1 MFLVP
6 GTWSISTTLRN
17 PERIVSFL
25 KVLSRFEGKE
35 FNNKTQSLF
44 FKELIKTK
52 LYTPTGISEYYKQ
65 KFEDPEEFTNEEL
78 KDILSQVFYE
88 NKSFNNDQE
97 LAYAMR
103 GRTAVSN
110 ITKMGLAIAKESMG
124 AVRITDLGKMLLN
137 EEVDLVNV
145 FFRYFLKWQLP
156 NPTDR
161 GYKEFDIVPFITA
174 MHVINKVNK
183 EWNNLGH
190 KPVGISKEEF
200 SLFLTTLLDYRDI
213 DDRVSKILEF
223 RKKKR
228 SLDRNAAQQYVERR
242 FVETAIDIFNLNQNE
257 TKKIETKVNNLY
269 DYGDSAIRYFRQTKL
284 FYYRGNGRYVDL
296 APTRRV
302 EINRLLENFSGKAIS
317 FNSADEYLIYMSDIN
332 KPALP
337 WENTDDLK
345 SVYENLLEQ
354 ARLLQA
360 DIINQYGGQALH
372 QFTLSKVDLTSVNDY
387 NKEIAKLRDI
397 IKTLNND
404 LAILKERSL
413 ENIDLYIKKLTELA
427 TRKRSI
433 SGQDPLNLEYYT
445 TLSLMALDDAMEI
458 TPNYSVGDDNLPL
471 FTAAGNNPDIEC
483 RYSSFNMICE
493 VTLLRGRDQWFNE
506 GQPIMRHLR
515 EFEARSSNRS
525 MENYCLFIAPNIHRD
540 TLNTFWMSVKLGYE
554 GRIQKI
560 VPLTIEQ
567 YVNVLKKVKELNE
580 KGIRV
585 NHKDLQ
591 KLISSIFNKNVDA
604 GNDSTEWLASVDDVI
619 EKWTNSLI
627 A

>member
-1 MFLVP
+1 MP
-6 GTWSISTTLRN
+6 GTWSLSTTLRN

-25 KVLSRFEGKE
+25 RVLSRLEGRD
-35 FNNKTQSLF
+35 FNNETQSLF

-52 LYTPTGISEYYKQ
+52 LYTPTGISDYYKQ
-65 KFEDPEEFTNEEL
+65 KFEDPEEFTDQEL

-97 LAYAMR
+97 MAYAFR

-137 EEVDLVNV
+137 GEVDLVNV

-161 GYKEFDIVPFITA
+161 GYKDFDIVPFIA
-174 MHVINKVNK
+174 VMHVINKVNK
-183 EWNNLGH
+183 EWKKLGH
-190 KPVGISKEEF
+190 KPVGVSKEEF
-200 SLFLTTLLDYRDI
+200 SLFLTTLIDYRDI
-213 DDRVSKILEF
+213 DKTVSNIIEF
-223 RKKKR
+223 RKEKQL
-228 SLDRNAAQQYVERR
+228 LDRNAAHEYVEKR
-242 FVETAIDIFNLNQNE
+242 FVETAIDIYNLNPNE
-257 TKKIETKVNNLY
+257 KKKIETKVNNLY

-302 EINRLLENFSGKAIS
+302 EINRLLENFSGKALS
-317 FNSADEYLIYMSDIN
+317 FRTADDYLIYMSDIN
-332 KPALP
+332 EPALP
-337 WENTDDLK
+337 WENIDDLK

-354 ARLLQA
+354 ANILQTN
-360 DIINQYGGQALH
+360 INNQYGVQALH
-372 QFTLSKVDLTSVNDY
+372 QFDLSKVDLSSVNDY

-404 LAILKERSL
+404 LAILRERSL

-445 TLSLMALDDAMEI
+445 TLSLMALDDAKEI

-483 RYSSFNMICE
+483 KYSSFNMICE

-515 EFEARSSNRS
+515 EFEDKDSNKS
-525 MENYCLFIAPNIHRD
+525 TDNYCLFIAPNIHRD

-554 GRIQKI
+554 GRVQKI

-567 YVNVLKKVKELNE
+567 YVRVLKKVKELNE

-591 KLISSIFNKNVDA
+591 NLLSGIFNRNIEA
-604 GNDSTEWLASVDDVI
+604 GNDSTVWLASIDEVI
-619 EKWTNSLI
+619 EQWGTSLS

>member
-1 MFLVP
+1 MP

-17 PERIVSFL
+17 PERIVDFL
-25 KVLSRFEGKE
+25 KVLSRFEGRP
-35 FNNKTQSLF
+35 FNDKTQGLF

-52 LYTPTGISEYYKQ
+52 LYTPTGISDYYKQ
-65 KFEDPEEFTNEEL
+65 KFEDPEEFTNKEL
-78 KDILSQVFYE
+78 EDILSQVHYE

-97 LAYAMR
+97 MAYAMR

-124 AVRITDLGKMLLN
+124 AVRITDLGKKLIN

-156 NPTDR
+156 NPTDK
-161 GYKEFDIVPFITA
+161 GYKDFDIVPFIA
-174 MHVINKVNK
+174 VMHVISKVNK
-183 EWNNLGH
+183 EWKNLGH
-190 KPVGISKEEF
+190 KPVGVSKEEF
-200 SLFLTTLLDYRDI
+200 SLFLTTLIDYKDI
-213 DDRVSKILEF
+213 KDRVSKIIEF
-223 RKKKR
+223 RKEKR
-228 SLDRNAAQQYVERR
+228 SLDKNAAQRYVERR
-242 FVETAIDIFNLNQNE
+242 FVETAIEVFKLKPSE
-257 TKKIETKVNNLY
+257 KKKVETKVNNLY

-302 EINRLLENFSGKAIS
+302 EIKRLLENFDGRAIS
-317 FNSADEYLIYMSDIN
+317 FKNAEAYLTYMSDID

-337 WENTDDLK
+337 WENLSDLK

-354 ARLLQA
+354 ARSLQT
-360 DIINQYGGQALH
+360 DINNQYRDQALH
-372 QFTLSKVDLTSVNDY
+372 QFTLTKVELSSINDY
-387 NKEIAKLRDI
+387 NKEIAKLREI

-404 LAILKERSL
+404 LSILRERSL

-445 TLSLMALDDAMEI
+445 TLSLMALDDAKEI

-483 RYSSFNMICE
+483 KYSSFNMICE

-515 EFEARSSNRS
+515 EFEDKDLNKSLD
-525 MENYCLFIAPNIHRD
+525 NYCLFIAPNIHRD

-554 GRIQKI
+554 GRVQKI
-560 VPLTIEQ
+560 IPLTINQ
-567 YVNVLKKVKELNE
+567 YINVLKKVKELNE
-580 KGIRV
+580 KGVRV

-591 KLISSIFNKNVDA
+591 SLLANIFNKNIDA
-604 GNDSTEWLASVDDVI
+604 GNDSTAWLASVDEVI
-619 EKWTNSLI
+619 EQWSTSLS

>member
-1 MFLVP
+1 MP

-17 PERIVSFL
+17 PERIISFL
-25 KVLSRFEGKE
+25 RVLSRFEGKE
-35 FNNKTQSLF
+35 FNNETQSLF

-65 KFEDPEEFTNEEL
+65 KFEDPEEFTDKEL

-124 AVRITDLGKMLLN
+124 TVKITDLGKSALS
-137 EEVDLVNV
+137 EEVDLVTV

-161 GYKEFDIVPFITA
+161 GYKEFDIVPFIA
-174 MHVINKVNK
+174 VMHVIYKVNK
-183 EWNNLGH
+183 EWKNMGY
-190 KPVGISKEEF
+190 KPVGVSKEEF
-200 SLFLTTLLDYRDI
+200 SLFLTTLIDYRDI
-213 DDRVSKILEF
+213 DDRVSQIIEF
-223 RKKKR
+223 RKEKR
-228 SLDRNAAQQYVERR
+228 SLDRNAAHEFVERR
-242 FVETAIDIFNLNQNE
+242 FVETAMEIYDLNADE
-257 TKKIETKVNNLY
+257 TKKIETKVNNLH

-302 EINRLLENFSGKAIS
+302 EIKRILDNFSGKAIS
-317 FNSADEYLIYMSDIN
+317 FRNADDYLIYMSDIN
-332 KPALP
+332 QPALP
-337 WENTDDLK
+337 WENINDLK

-354 ARLLQA
+354 AKGLQA
-360 DIINQYGGQALH
+360 NINNQYRGHALH
-372 QFTLSKVDLTSVNDY
+372 QFNLSKVSLSSVNDY
-387 NKEIAKLRDI
+387 NKEITRLRDI
-397 IKTLNND
+397 IRTLNND

-427 TRKRSI
+427 RRKRSI

-445 TLSLMALDDAMEI
+445 TLSLMALDDALEI

-471 FTAAGNNPDIEC
+471 FTAPGNNPDIEC
-483 RYSSFNMICE
+483 KYNSFNMICE
-493 VTLLRGRDQWFNE
+493 VTLLRGRDQWYNE
-506 GQPIMRHLR
+506 GQPVMRHLR
-515 EFEARSSNRS
+515 EFEERDSNKSSD
-525 MENYCLFIAPNIHRD
+525 NYCLFIAPNIHRD

-567 YVNVLKKVKELNE
+567 YVSILKYVKEFNE

-585 NHKDLQ
+585 NQNDL
-591 KLISSIFNKNVDA
+591 KHLLSDIFNKNEDA
-604 GNDSTEWLASVDDVI
+604 GNDSTEWLASVDHVI
-619 EKWTNSLI
+619 EQWANSLTG
-627 A
+627 

>member
-1 MFLVP
+1 MP

-17 PERIVSFL
+17 PERIVDFL
-25 KVLSRFEGKE
+25 RVLSRFEGKP
-35 FNNKTQSLF
+35 FNEKTQGLF
-44 FKELIKTK
+44 FKELIRTK
-52 LYTPTGISEYYKQ
+52 LYTPTGISDYYKQ
-65 KFEDPEEFTNEEL
+65 KFEDPEEFTDSEL
-78 KDILSQVFYE
+78 SDLLSQVFYE

-124 AVRITDLGKMLLN
+124 AVKITDLGKMLLKD
-137 EEVDLVNV
+137 EVDLVNV
-145 FFRYFLKWQLP
+145 FFRYFLKWQIP
-156 NPTDR
+156 NPTDK
-161 GYKEFDIVPFITA
+161 GYKDFDIVPFIA
-174 MHVINKVNK
+174 VMHVISKVNK
-183 EWNNLGH
+183 EWKNLGH
-190 KPVGISKEEF
+190 KPVGVSKEEF
-200 SLFLTTLLDYRDI
+200 SLFLTTLIDYKDI
-213 DDRVSKILEF
+213 KEQVSKIIEF
-223 RKKKR
+223 RKEKR
-228 SLDRNAAQQYVERR
+228 SLDKNAAQRYVDRR
-242 FVETAIDIFNLNQNE
+242 FIETAIEVFKLNLSE
-257 TKKIETKVNNLY
+257 KKKIETKVNNLY

-284 FYYRGNGRYVDL
+284 LYYRGNGRYVDL

-302 EINRLLENFSGKAIS
+302 EIKRLLENFDGRALS
-317 FNSADEYLIYMSDIN
+317 FKNAEDYLRYMSDIN

-337 WENTDDLK
+337 WENMDDLK

-354 ARLLQA
+354 ARFLQT
-360 DIINQYGGQALH
+360 DINNQYRDQALH
-372 QFTLSKVDLTSVNDY
+372 QFTLSKVDLTNINDY
-387 NKEIAKLRDI
+387 NKEIAKLREV

-445 TLSLMALDDAMEI
+445 TLSLMALDDAREI

-483 RYSSFNMICE
+483 KYSSFSMICE

-515 EFEARSSNRS
+515 EFEERDSNKS
-525 MENYCLFIAPNIHRD
+525 LDNFCLFIAPNIHRD

-554 GRIQKI
+554 GKVQKI
-560 VPLTIEQ
+560 IPLTIIQ
-567 YVNVLKKVKELNE
+567 YVNVLKKVKKLNE
-580 KGIRV
+580 KGVRV
-585 NHKDLQ
+585 NHKDIQNL
-591 KLISSIFNKNVDA
+591 LSNIFDKNIEA
-604 GNDSTEWLASVDDVI
+604 GNDSTAWLASVDEVI
-619 EKWTNSLI
+619 EQWSNSLS